1 MIKTAA
7 ASLANT
13 YQFLRNIAAKSAL
26 NPDAPF
32 GDQWAGRVNRPP
44 TGANA
49 GGEQADRSV

>member
-7 ASLANT
+7 ASLANM
-13 YQFLRNIAAKSAL
+13 YQFLRSFAAKSAL
-26 NPDAPF
+26 NLGAPF

-49 GGEQADRSV
+49 GGERADRSV